1 MKKHIKGQGTGH
13 IVDSHHNQD
22 KTLKESFALF
32 KGGTLDF
39 LDVELTGE
47 VTDILSTE
55 MTETV
60 TRKSFSDKA
69 LKMSTNT
76 GLHSEWEAE
85 ISEEDMM
92 RFGAYNLQMSLMHK
106 IPFTTVIITTK
117 KPSISNYKNPSV
129 SFTPKIINLKE
140 RDADEALAEID
151 RKIKAGEQGSINEL
165 LLIYLPLYGSKS
177 GKSTADLLDIAIK
190 LTPKVA
196 GEDKNK
202 RHKLQDL
209 LILLTST
216 FISEEERIKV
226 WEANMR
232 ILEDNPA
239 IIWLEDR
246 GKSQQKIEI
255 ARNMLRRG
263 RNTVQEISEDT
274 GLDVERILDLQKELQ
289 L

>member
-1 MKKHIKGQGTGH
+1 MVPPISVAINLAFSG
-13 IVDSHHNQD
+13 N
-22 KTLKESFALF
+22 L
-32 KGGTLDF
+32 
-39 LDVELTGE
+39 VE
-47 VTDILSTE
+47 
-55 MTETV
+55 
-60 TRKSFSDKA
+60 
-69 LKMSTNT
+69 KMSTNT

-85 ISEEDMM
+85 ISEQDMM
-92 RFGAYNLQMSLMHK
+92 RFGAYNLQMSLMHN

-117 KPSISNYKNPSV
+117 KPSIPDYKNPSV

-246 GKSQQKIEI
+246 GRNQGRLQERMDI

-274 GLDVERILDLQKELQ
+274 GLDVERIIDLQKELQ
-289 L
+289 V